1 MDAIPD
7 IGEHSELILRE
18 LGFDDA
24 SIKELRQAKA
34 I

>member
-1 MDAIPD
+1 MDTIPD

-18 LGFDDA
+18 LGFDTA
-24 SIKELRQAKA
+24 SIQELREAQA